1 MEYQLAF
8 SPDLGIHSAEF
19 VEEWNNSPEY
29 RTQAEARLDTTRA
42 TQFDPSLVD
51 GAIAVLTMLGG
62 GIATNAIYDLIKGML
77 VKKGIHKHTQITRI
91 DQNDGTH
98 ILIVTIDEE

>member
-19 VEEWNNSPEY
+19 VEEWNGSPEY
-29 RTQAEARLDTTRA
+29 RTQAEARLDAARA

-77 VKKGIHKHTQITRI
+77 IKKGIHKHTKITRI
-91 DQNDGTH
+91 DQSDGTH